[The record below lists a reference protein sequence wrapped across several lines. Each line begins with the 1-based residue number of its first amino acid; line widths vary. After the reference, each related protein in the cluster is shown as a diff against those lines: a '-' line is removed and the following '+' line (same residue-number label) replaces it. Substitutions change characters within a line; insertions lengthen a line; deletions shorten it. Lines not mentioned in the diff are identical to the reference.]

1 MGREKPTDSGKVIN
15 ILERCAPKSSK
26 REKWAHKPQVPA
38 HSQSHMDKR
47 YQAELFRAFL
57 FREPG
62 DQKVFP
68 LLSAFDFPGKPP
80 PRPRLCRSRSRRSG
94 GACTSA
100 GLSSLSPIELC
111 CRCCR
116 RRS

>member
-47 YQAELFRAFL
+47 NQAELFSVFF

-80 PRPRLCRSRSRRSG
+80 RDAASAAPGL
-94 GACTSA
+94 A
-100 GLSSLSPIELC
+100 GLGVLVL
-111 CRCCR
+111 R
-116 RRS
+116 RDFRAFHRSNFAAVA